1 MTANDFNLSEF
12 LPYKLS
18 VLTSRITK
26 MLSTIYGKGHG
37 LSTPEWRVLVHVAR
51 CEKMSVREIHDSV
64 YLEKPSVSRA
74 VAKLE
79 KAGLLAKATCVADHR
94 LVEIQVTDAG
104 LDAYHS
110 IVPEALSFEAALLSA
125 FSAAEREQLND
136 LMERL
141 HDVLDRHPNAT
152 RRPQMNNADVTEM
165 SNTATAPRFETTE
178 TQDNI
183 KEQHD

>member
-18 VLTSRITK
+18 VLSSRITK
-26 MLSTIYGKGHG
+26 MLSKVYGEEYG

-51 CEKMSVREIHDSV
+51 REKMSVREIHDSV

-79 KAGLLAKATCVADHR
+79 KAGLLAKTTCDKDHR
-94 LVEIQVTDAG
+94 LVEIEVTDAG
-104 LDAYHS
+104 LDLFHG
-110 IVPEALSFEAALLSA
+110 IVPEALAFEAALVSA
-125 FSAAEREQLND
+125 FSDAERHQLHN

-141 HDVLDRHPNAT
+141 HDVLDMLPNAT
-152 RRPQMNNADVTEM
+152 RRPQMDSERP
-165 SNTATAPRFETTE
+165 TALPNDASQPR
-178 TQDNI
+178 
-183 KEQHD
+183 